1 MNVNTIYLEAQ
12 GRNTSIVVP
21 TTEEEAKQVINE
33 LDEFCL
39 HCPVDNNAYD
49 HCETCPV
56 LLLVERL
63 NKVFNTY

>member
-21 TTEEEAKQVINE
+21 TTEEEARHVIDE

-39 HCPVDNNAYD
+39 HCPVDNDVYD
-49 HCETCPV
+49 HCEKCSV

-63 NKVFNTY
+63 NKVFNL